1 MYSLMIVEDEL
12 LARLALKNSISWEKF
27 NIDEIYEAQDGM
39 EAFQKYKKYHPDIL
53 IVDINIPFMNGI
65 ELIQEI
71 RKTDKKAKVII
82 VSCLEDFQYAK
93 AAIQANVSQ
102 YILKASMSVKE
113 IEEAVSK
120 VLEEIKLE
128 ESGSVRRKKPGMEE
142 EYRNKKI
149 LLRKLLMQKSGTED
163 RQGAFKM
170 PACLAVFQ
178 VDFEVYRECDL
189 SQEFLNKMNF
199 AKSIIGTTLGEVVSC
214 YVISME
220 DGRYVVLAEHME
232 GKAEEELKQ
241 LLKNA
246 GGLIEKYTGA
256 CVHIGM
262 GKMIYEQSSI
272 PDEFTKIKRK
282 LAYYSFGEDGLSGE
296 KEEEILK
303 RLDKIWNEMIDR
315 METQIRD
322 VGLPE
327 MAGYIVRI
335 PEFSENYEERI
346 WNYWSRLINTTAVLY
361 EKKTGCRMEEWVA
374 EYIEK
379 LRRTEGLWEKEKV
392 YEDFLERMSH
402 EHENQAQYSE
412 LVEKA
417 IEYAEKNCI
426 HPVTLVDA
434 AEELHVSAG
443 YLSTVFSREYGIG
456 YTDFLIR
463 NRIEKAK
470 ILLESG
476 NKKMME
482 IAAKC
487 GFNDQAYFTRTFKKI
502 TGMSP
507 NDYRKSVKEH
517 RV

>member
-71 RKTDKKAKVII
+71 RKTDKKTKVII
-82 VSCLEDFQYAK
+82 LSCLEDFQYAK

-102 YILKASMSVKE
+102 YILKASMSVSE
-113 IEEAVSK
+113 IEEAVLK
-120 VLEEIKLE
+120 VLDEIKTEGLG
-128 ESGSVRRKKPGMEE
+128 SGRRKKPGPEE

-149 LLRKLLMQKSGTED
+149 LLRKLLMQKSGAED
-163 RQGAFKM
+163 RQGAFEM
-170 PACLAVFQ
+170 PACLAVFH
-178 VDFEVYRECDL
+178 VDFEVHGEHDL

-199 AKSIIGTTLGEVVSC
+199 AKSIIGTTLGEAMSC

-220 DGRYVVLAEHME
+220 DGLYVVLTECMKE
-232 GKAEEELKQ
+232 KAEEELKQ

-262 GKMIYEQSSI
+262 GKMMYEQSSI
-272 PDEFTKIKRK
+272 PDEFMKIKRK

-296 KEEEILK
+296 REEEILK
-303 RLDKIWNEMIDR
+303 RLDKIWSEMTDR
-315 METQIRD
+315 IEARLRD

-327 MAGYIVRI
+327 MAAYIVRV
-335 PEFSENYEERI
+335 PEFAENYEERI
-346 WNYWSRLINTTAVLY
+346 WDYWSRLINTTAVLY
-361 EKKTGCRMEEWVA
+361 EKKTGCRLEERTA

-379 LRRTEGLWEKEKV
+379 LRRAGGLWEKEKV
-392 YEDFLERMSH
+392 YEDFLERMIR
-402 EHENQAQYSE
+402 EHKNQAQYSE

-417 IEYAEKNCI
+417 IEYAEKNCV

-443 YLSTVFSREYGIG
+443 YLCTIFSREYGIG

-463 NRIEKAK
+463 QRIERAK
-470 ILLESG
+470 ILLGAGKE
-476 NKKMME
+476 KMME

-487 GFNDQAYFTRTFKKI
+487 GFNDQAYFTRTFRKI

-507 NDYRKSVKEH
+507 NDYRKSVKED
-517 RV
+517 RL

>member
-1 MYSLMIVEDEL
+1 M
-12 LARLALKNSISWEKF
+12 
-27 NIDEIYEAQDGM
+27 
-39 EAFQKYKKYHPDIL
+39 
-53 IVDINIPFMNGI
+53 
-65 ELIQEI
+65 
-71 RKTDKKAKVII
+71 
-82 VSCLEDFQYAK
+82 
-93 AAIQANVSQ
+93 
-102 YILKASMSVKE
+102 
-113 IEEAVSK
+113 
-120 VLEEIKLE
+120 
-128 ESGSVRRKKPGMEE
+128 
-142 EYRNKKI
+142 
-149 LLRKLLMQKSGTED
+149 
-163 RQGAFKM
+163 
-170 PACLAVFQ
+170 
-178 VDFEVYRECDL
+178 
-189 SQEFLNKMNF
+189 
-199 AKSIIGTTLGEVVSC
+199 
-214 YVISME
+214 
-220 DGRYVVLAEHME
+220 
-232 GKAEEELKQ
+232 
-241 LLKNA
+241 
-246 GGLIEKYTGA
+246 
-256 CVHIGM
+256 HIGM

-327 MAGYIVRI
+327 MAGYMVRI

-346 WNYWSRLINTTAVLY
+346 LDYWSRMINTTAVLY

-470 ILLESG
+470 IFLEAG

>member
-71 RKTDKKAKVII
+71 RKTDKKTKVII
-82 VSCLEDFQYAK
+82 LSCLEDFQHAK

-113 IEEAVSK
+113 IEEAVLK
-120 VLEEIKLE
+120 VLDEIKAE
-128 ESGSVRRKKPGMEE
+128 DSGSVRRKKPGAEE
-142 EYRNKKI
+142 EYRSKKS
-149 LLRKLLMQKSGTED
+149 LLRKLLMQRSGAED

-170 PACLAVFQ
+170 PACLAVFH
-178 VDFEVYRECDL
+178 VDFEIYRECDL
-189 SQEFLNKMNF
+189 SEEFLNKMNF
-199 AKSIIGTTLGEVVSC
+199 TKSIIGTTLGEAMTC

-220 DGRYVVLAEHME
+220 DGIYVVLAECMGE
-232 GKAEEELKQ
+232 KAEEELRQ

-256 CVHIGM
+256 SVYIGM
-262 GKMIYEQSSI
+262 GKIIYEQGSI
-272 PDEFTKIKRK
+272 PDEFIAIKRK

-296 KEEEILK
+296 KEADVLK
-303 RLDKIWNEMIDR
+303 RLDKMWEETIVR
-315 METQIRD
+315 MESRIRD
-322 VGLPE
+322 MGLE
-327 MAGYIVRI
+327 EIAGYIERI
-335 PEFSENYEERI
+335 PEFAENYEERLRD
-346 WNYWSRLINTTAVLY
+346 YWSRLINTTAVLY
-361 EKKTGCRMEEWVA
+361 EKKTGCRLEELATEYMEK
-374 EYIEK
+374 I
-379 LRRTEGLWEKEKV
+379 RRTKEIREKKEV
-392 YEDFLERMSH
+392 YEDFLTSIVQ
-402 EHENQAQYSE
+402 EHKNQIQYSS

-417 IEYAEKNCI
+417 IEYAEKNCT

-443 YLSTVFSREYGIG
+443 YLSSVFSKEYGIG
-456 YTDFLIR
+456 YTDFLIQ

-470 ILLESG
+470 IFLEAG
-476 NKKMME
+476 NEKMME

-487 GFNDQAYFTRTFKKI
+487 GFNDHAYFTRTFKKI

-507 NDYRKSVKEH
+507 NDYRKNAKEH
-517 RV
+517 RL